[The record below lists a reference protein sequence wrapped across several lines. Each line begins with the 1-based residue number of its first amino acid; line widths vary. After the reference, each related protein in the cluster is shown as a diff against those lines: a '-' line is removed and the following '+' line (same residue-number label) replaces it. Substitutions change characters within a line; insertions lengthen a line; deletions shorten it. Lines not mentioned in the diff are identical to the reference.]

1 MTNVIAYIV
10 RARYLGV
17 MTNANTIGEL
27 AVAMP
32 EAIPVLERLG
42 IDYCCHGEQR
52 VQSAC
57 SAAGITADELLQLI
71 GTAEKAPE
79 GRTWE
84 TEAIGGLIHYIVDTH
99 HVYTRQ
105 ALQTLQKLAEKVRN
119 AHGANHPELL
129 VVERLVAE
137 LAAELIPH
145 MLKEEQVL
153 FPFVE
158 KLERGNAPVPFFGT
172 VQNPIRMMML
182 EHETAGEK
190 LLELRS
196 LTMDYELPAEACTSY
211 KALFARLIE
220 LEADL
225 HQHIH
230 LENNILFP
238 RALDL
243 EGRSPKNALAE
254 TIGEHHCSCR

>member
-1 MTNVIAYIV
+1 MSSPRLAPRAYLV
-10 RARYLGV
+10 V

-27 AVAMP
+27 AVAIP
-32 EAIPVLERLG
+32 QAIPVLEKLG
-42 IDYCCHGEQR
+42 IDYCCHGEQP
-52 VQSAC
+52 VQAAC

-71 GTAEKAPE
+71 SAAEPATPVPHWE
-79 GRTWE
+79 G
-84 TEAIGGLIHYIVDTH
+84 EAAGALIAYIVDTH
-99 HVYTRQ
+99 HAYTRQ
-105 ALQTLQKLAEKVRN
+105 ALQTLQKLAAKVRGV
-119 AHGANHPELL
+119 HGENHPELL

-137 LAAELIPH
+137 LTADLVPH

-153 FPFVE
+153 FPFVVKME
-158 KLERGNAPVPFFGT
+158 NGEAPVPFFGT

-196 LTMDYELPAEACTSY
+196 LTMDYALPDEACTSY

-238 RALDL
+238 RALEL
-243 EGRSPKNALAE
+243 ETRSEKNELVGA
-254 TIGEHHCSCR
+254 IGEHHCSCR

>member
-1 MTNVIAYIV
+1 MTH
-10 RARYLGV
+10 
-17 MTNANTIGEL
+17 ANTIGEL

-99 HVYTRQ
+99 HTYTRQ

-137 LAAELIPH
+137 LAAELVPH

-158 KLERGNAPVPFFGT
+158 KLEHGDAPVPFFGT

-190 LLELRS
+190 LIELRS
-196 LTMDYELPAEACTSY
+196 LTMDYALPEDACPSY

-225 HQHIH
+225 HRHIH

-238 RALDL
+238 LALEL
-243 EGRSPKNALAE
+243 EAGSQKNELVGAGA
-254 TIGEHHCSCR
+254 IGEHHCRCR

>member
-1 MTNVIAYIV
+1 
-10 RARYLGV
+10 

-52 VQSAC
+52 VQAAC

-71 GTAEKAPE
+71 GLAEKPILP
-79 GRTWE
+79 GRAWE
-84 TEAIGGLIHYIVDTH
+84 AEPAGAMIAHIVETH
-99 HVYTRQ
+99 HAYTRQ
-105 ALQTLQKLAEKVRN
+105 AVFTLQKLAEKVRN
-119 AHGANHPELL
+119 AHGERHPELL
-129 VVERLVAE
+129 VVERLIAE
-137 LAAELIPH
+137 LTTELVPH

-153 FPFVE
+153 FPFIE
-158 KLERGNAPVPFFGT
+158 KLETALANRAEAPVPFFGT

-182 EHETAGEK
+182 EHETVGEK
-190 LLELRS
+190 LAELRG
-196 LTMDYELPAEACTSY
+196 LTMDFELPEEACTSY
-211 KALFARLIE
+211 KALFAKLIE

-238 RALDL
+238 RALDMEERAQRNPML
-243 EGRSPKNALAE
+243 E

>member
-1 MTNVIAYIV
+1 MTH
-10 RARYLGV
+10 
-17 MTNANTIGEL
+17 ANTIGEL

-32 EAIPVLERLG
+32 EAIPVLEKLG
-42 IDYCCHGEQR
+42 IDYCCHGDQR
-52 VQSAC
+52 VQAAC
-57 SAAGITADELLQLI
+57 IAAGITADELLQLI
-71 GTAEKAPE
+71 GTAVKPPAA
-79 GRTWE
+79 RAWE
-84 TEAIGGLIHYIVDTH
+84 AEPAGALINYIVEAH
-99 HVYTRQ
+99 HAYTRQ

-119 AHGANHPELL
+119 AHGQNHPELL

-137 LAAELIPH
+137 LTADLIPH

-158 KLERGNAPVPFFGT
+158 KLEDAVTKQREAPVPFFGT

-190 LLELRS
+190 LVEMRG
-196 LTMDYELPAEACTSY
+196 LTMDYALPEEACPSY
-211 KALFARLIE
+211 RALFAKLID

-243 EGRSPKNALAE
+243 EERSQTSELVGA
-254 TIGEHHCSCR
+254 IGEHHCRCR

>member
-1 MTNVIAYIV
+1 
-10 RARYLGV
+10 
-17 MTNANTIGEL
+17 
-27 AVAMP
+27 MP

-42 IDYCCHGEQR
+42 IDYCCHGEQP
-52 VQSAC
+52 VQTAC

-71 GTAEKAPE
+71 GSTEKPLAVPAW
-79 GRTWE
+79 G
-84 TEAIGGLIHYIVDTH
+84 TERAGALIAYIVDTH
-99 HVYTRQ
+99 HAYTRQ
-105 ALQTLQKLAEKVRN
+105 ALQTLQKLAEKVRH
-119 AHGANHPELL
+119 AHGENHPELL
-129 VVERLVAE
+129 VVERLIAE
-137 LAAELIPH
+137 LTADLVPH

-153 FPFVE
+153 FPFVVKME
-158 KLERGNAPVPFFGT
+158 NGDAPVPFFGT

-182 EHETAGEK
+182 EHETVGEK

-196 LTMDYELPAEACTSY
+196 LTMDYKLPEEACPSY

-220 LEADL
+220 IEADL

-243 EGRSPKNALAE
+243 ETRSQKNELAGA
-254 TIGEHHCSCR
+254 IGEHHCSCR